1 MNKQEKYDEL
11 LPQLAALIEGET
23 EEMSV
28 LANVSAA
35 LKEHFG
41 WFWVGFY
48 LDRSGE
54 LRLGPFQGS
63 VACMHIAYN
72 KGVCGAAFSQRKSI
86 VVPDVELFPGHIA
99 CSSLSRSEIVVP
111 IFRKNGNGV
120 TQSDTETGCICP
132 VGVLDIDSTELST
145 FDDIDRQ
152 NLERVCALLSST
164 LYQ

>member
-1 MNKQEKYDEL
+1 MSGKNRIFAAHIMKKQEEYDEL

-28 LANVSAA
+28 LANVSAT
-35 LKEHFG
+35 LKERFG

-48 LDRSGE
+48 LDRGDE

-63 VACMHIAYN
+63 VACMHIAYD

-111 IFRKNGNGV
+111 VFGANGP
-120 TQSDTETGCICP
+120 I
-132 VGVLDIDSTELST
+132 GVLDIDSTELNT
-145 FDDIDRQ
+145 FDDTDRQ
-152 NLERVCALLSST
+152 NLERVCALLSTT
-164 LYQ
+164 LYR

>member
-28 LANVSAA
+28 LANVSAV
-35 LKEHFG
+35 LKERFG

-48 LDRSGE
+48 LDRGGE

-63 VACMHIAYN
+63 VACMHIAYD

-86 VVPDVELFPGHIA
+86 VVPDVEQFPGHIA

-132 VGVLDIDSTELST
+132 VGVLDIDSTELDA
-145 FDDIDRQ
+145 FDDVDRQ
-152 NLERVCALLSST
+152 KLERVCALLSST

>member
-63 VACMHIAYN
+63 VACMHIAYD

-111 IFRKNGNGV
+111 IYGHNGHG
-120 TQSDTETGCICP
+120 
-132 VGVLDIDSTELST
+132 LSRT
-145 FDDIDRQ
+145 DVY
-152 NLERVCALLSST
+152 NSK
-164 LYQ
+164 LYSPNRLAVRRIFVSLHPTKMILYDGIQ